1 MNYILE
7 TAKNIKWESLKDCF
21 GFIDY
26 NVADILSN
34 IIDDDPNKREVAYW
48 KLDNH
53 IVTQVKVTKNR
64 TQILNIIFEIFNG
77 NDTYSNRNFITIAY
91 DSQMLPFRYFAPLS
105 LNKEKRLL
113 SSIVS
118 YMEANKNTYLNLL
131 CEVSCAEELETL
143 LYIILC
149 FRKDPFVKECF
160 YRAKELKR
168 NKVYKDIFDSFISD
182 IEEVH

>member
-1 MNYILE
+1 M
-7 TAKNIKWESLKDCF
+7 
-21 GFIDY
+21 
-26 NVADILSN
+26 DILSN

-53 IVTQVKVTKNR
+53 IVTQGGLSESCFYILPFLNELVKVTKNR
-64 TQILNIIFEIFNG
+64 TQILNVIFEIFNG
-77 NDTYSNRNFITIAY
+77 NDTYSNGNFITIAY

-113 SSIVS
+113 SSIVT

-149 FRKDPFVKECF
+149 FRKDSFVKECF